1 MTAPT
6 VSRKPETPTH
16 GLGEIIR
23 AHRLFIGLSQ
33 ESMAERV
40 GKDLGDYMHIEDG
53 TLACPVGLLGQVER
67 LADNF
72 GIAVD
77 SILRYAAKNHGA
89 TLVVKVTDQPGD
101 EWDRLVAGRAAVEA
115 DAAAPITIR
124 VGEVDDERTT
134 R

>member
-1 MTAPT
+1 MTAPART
-6 VSRKPETPTH
+6 RKPETPTH

-23 AHRLFIGLSQ
+23 AHRLFIGLSR

-40 GKDLGDYMHIEDG
+40 GKNAKHYQEIEDEYIP
-53 TLACPVGLLGQVER
+53 CPVGLLGQVER

-77 SILRYAAKNHGA
+77 LILSYAAKNHGA